1 MNNKLEG
8 SSAPVQVEGRS
19 GLIADLAFVFVVPWL
34 VLWRL
39 ELTGASGRSM
49 WVGWW
54 PAVVVVVLLT
64 AALVVGLMQRRPRGF
79 LPYPA
84 RWTLLGAVLIF
95 SAWIAISLADAHNPS
110 TDLRAAAHETR
121 ASAEAELANAT
132 QATDK
137 AKLQAVIADTEA
149 AAKLADAIEQA
160 AQRGVTI
167 APGADVDARAEVGT
181 GEPRLD
187 PPAQEALE
195 QAVGI
200 AEAIEA
206 GQALPPELAG
216 EAAKAGLSDEKMLA
230 ALLVLAAVLLAPL
243 LGLTASTT
251 LVLLQALVSSGE
263 LSVGGAIKVAYALTS
278 AALPGGGFDEGKL
291 LTSFEQAGEMA
302 QSARSILDAA
312 ERAGGEQMKG
322 SVVMDVLKKVT
333 TEMSEES
340 RTCIKMVGEKNPDA
354 TLEKFDELLREICRD
369 LDPGQRKSAVGAR
382 RRRKR

>member
-160 AQRGVTI
+160 AQRGGSI
-167 APGADVDARAEVGT
+167 PRAEVGT